1 MNTMPS
7 ATLKPHPRP
16 HFASGAR
23 LLLFAT
29 ALTGLVASTPG
40 AVLQSAR
47 VEIAIDDTTGALQR
61 ITDRR
66 DGAVLAGAVHDAYA
80 LQPTPENKMAASEAE
95 DRVVARRGDVFVCEN
110 PKLPL
115 VTIEKTYTVENSLVT
130 KHVNF
135 KANGND
141 LGFLHYST
149 GTNVPREFYQPGYL
163 NNPTR
168 HVVNTALPYFQVAAI
183 EKEFQVFDINP
194 KADHRLVIFTNPV
207 AKRGLAQYRFKVDG
221 HFSHPLSSYT
231 YEPGLFYSPDGWR
244 MAVAAKWLSQE
255 RGDTFSCDVRWQ
267 LFDGDH
273 LAFHSAYLDLPEWKA
288 TWNTE
293 VPAWMKE
300 VKGVVTWDYTR
311 SGPQGVT
318 GWDPTQ
324 AGPADFPRI
333 KAMAESMADGYIM
346 VLVRGVFHNTRAYTA
361 DPIAGAYGEP
371 IAQSQLQK
379 WVRELQALSP
389 RIKVGPI
396 TWQWAFADKDPVFK
410 AHPEW
415 SVHGSDGKTPVVVS
429 AWEQEKASP
438 QLLTPE
444 AREFVLGQFAGMMKI
459 YNFDFIYMDTG
470 QGGITM
476 LDWRSKR
483 SAQDYDWGML
493 YQGIRDIARTHGGGS
508 FLNGVP
514 NLFSLYSDFGYYEG
528 YNPHREHW
536 QARSDRLVLAK
547 VYQRPNDKRTIPLYW
562 QDKDWTTESYPKLC
576 YALAIK
582 PGGFDMRGEFEPLR
596 WPMIG
601 ALLEIEGAELMH
613 AAQWAPCWWREK
625 TDMEVYPLRLGQAGF
640 LTVYN
645 RGKDAQRADV
655 SLDLTPYGFDPSKP
669 VHVWRFD
676 PKTLANLELENTEK
690 LTEKQ
695 AAELFARTGRAPMR
709 GVGAS
714 FIANAP
720 YPKDGRFTQTL
731 QMESGG
737 VTLLMF
743 TQAPKLALT
752 KNARPTH
759 FLLPATGAKD
769 EQTVRS
775 DEPLPAAIAAER
787 QPAKSAILPGAQAA
801 ATSAP
806 DGTPFEGGA
815 VIQSFEGGA
824 KMKGTAVE
832 IPVGGAIEAT
842 GLFVTTLQVSRP
854 KAAPPLEF
862 WITYSRATDF
872 PKLHKHG
879 LDRIEG
885 GAEAEV
891 HLDLNHFA
899 PPDWTGRV
907 RLETK
912 GEGGA
917 IRIIFNSKLQLF

>member
-1 MNTMPS
+1 MIP
-7 ATLKPHPRP
+7 AQRA
-16 HFASGAR
+16 FAAP
-23 LLLFAT
+23 LAMV
-29 ALTGLVASTPG
+29 LVILG
-40 AVLQSAR
+40 AVAGPANGAELKSAR
-47 VEIAIDDTTGALQR
+47 VAIEIDDATGALRR

-66 DGAVLAGAVHDAYA
+66 DGTILAAAVHDAYA
-80 LQPTPENKMAASEAE
+80 LQPSPENKMAASEAE
-95 DRVVARRGDVFVCEN
+95 DRVIARRGDVFVCEN

-115 VTIEKTYTVENSLVT
+115 VTIEKAYTVENLLVT
-130 KHVNF
+130 KHVEF
-135 KANGND
+135 KAGGND

-149 GTNVPREFYQPGYL
+149 GTNVPREFYRQGYL

-168 HVVNTALPYFQVAAI
+168 HVVNTALPYFQVSAI
-183 EKEFQVFDINP
+183 EKEFRVSDINP
-194 KADHRLVIFTNPV
+194 LADHRLVIFTNPA

-231 YEPGLFYSPDGWR
+231 YEPGLFFSPEGWR
-244 MAVAAKWLSQE
+244 MAVAAKWLSKE
-255 RGDTFSCDVRWQ
+255 RGDGFSCDVRWQ

-311 SGPQGVT
+311 SGPQGSV
-318 GWDPTQ
+318 GWDPAR
-324 AGPADFPRI
+324 AGPTDYPRI
-333 KAMAESMADGYIM
+333 KAYADSMTDGYLL

-361 DPIAGAYGEP
+361 DPISGAYGEP
-371 IAQSQLQK
+371 IAQSQLQQ

-396 TWQWAFADKDPVFK
+396 TWQWAFKDKDPVYL

-415 SVHGSDGKTPVVVS
+415 SVHGADGRTPVVVS

-476 LDWRSKR
+476 LDWRTKR
-483 SAQDYDWGML
+483 SAQDYDWALL
-493 YQGIRDIARTHGGGS
+493 YKGIRDIARTHGGGS

-547 VYQRPNDKRTIPLYW
+547 VYQRPTDKRTIPLYW
-562 QDKDWTTESYPKLC
+562 DDKGWTTESYPKLC
-576 YALAIK
+576 YSLAIK

-596 WPMIG
+596 WPLID

-613 AAQWAPCWWREK
+613 AAQWSPCWWREK
-625 TDMEVYPLRLGQAGF
+625 TDMEVYPLRLGTAGL

-645 RGKDAQRADV
+645 RGKEAERAEV
-655 SLDLTPYGFDPSKP
+655 SLDLAPYGFDASKP

-676 PKTLANLELENTEK
+676 PKTLADLEIENPEK

-695 AAELFARTGRAPMR
+695 AVALFARTGRAALR
-709 GVGAS
+709 GVNAS
-714 FIANAP
+714 FVGNLP
-720 YPKDGRFTQTL
+720 YPQDGRFTRIL
-731 QMESGG
+731 EMEPSDL
-737 VTLLMF
+737 TILMF
-743 TQAPKLALT
+743 TQAPELAVA
-752 KNARPTH
+752 KNSQPTH
-759 FLLPATGAKD
+759 FLLPATGAKN

-775 DEPLPAAIAAER
+775 DEPLPAAVAESRKAAVSAAR
-787 QPAKSAILPGAQAA
+787 PAAQTTAA
-801 ATSAP
+801 VVTE
-806 DGTPFEGGA
+806 GTPFEGGA
-815 VIQSFEGGA
+815 VILSFESGA
-824 KMKGTAVE
+824 KQSGTAIE
-832 IPVGGAIEAT
+832 IPAGGAIEAT
-842 GLFVTTLQVSRP
+842 GLSVTTIQASRP
-854 KAAPPLEF
+854 KGAANPEL

-872 PKLHKHG
+872 PSVHKHVFE
-879 LDRIEG
+879 ITEG
-885 GAEAEV
+885 SAAQEV
-891 HLDLNHFA
+891 LLDLNHFA
-899 PPDWTGRV
+899 PKDWTGRV
-907 RLETK
+907 RLEAKTET
-912 GEGGA
+912 GP
-917 IRIIFNSKLQLF
+917 IRIVFNSKLQLF